1 MGDIVCTT
9 SNKQFIDN
17 CYGGVP
23 VLGEHASPKKT
34 KINEHNVNK
43 LYKYDGKA
51 FNSKIGFIT
60 NCSTTMYE
68 MLKLYKPGSEEYNR
82 IINRLKLCC
91 HFQALQID

>member
-9 SNKQFIDN
+9 SNKYFVNN
-17 CYGGVP
+17 CYGGNP

-34 KINEHNVNK
+34 KITSRK
-43 LYKYDGKA
+43 LRSLYKFDGKA
-51 FNSKIGFIT
+51 FNTKIGFIT

-68 MLKLYKPGSEEYNR
+68 MLKKYTPGSVEYNTLMD
-82 IINRLKLCC
+82 RLKLCC